1 MEDSDEVIIARVLD
15 GQNEAFSVLVKRYQK
30 QIFNL
35 MLRYSRS
42 EIDAADLT
50 QDAFIRAYE
59 KLDRF
64 KPGNSFFSWMYKL
77 ALNVAHDWRR
87 KNSRMRN
94 KHKELYNRMPELVKS
109 ETGHENILQLQEE
122 IDQLQNAMLE
132 LADETREII
141 LLRYHHNRS
150 VQETAEIFSI
160 SQSAVKMRTSRGISQ
175 LQELMQGKING

>member
-1 MEDSDEVIIARVLD
+1 MEEPDEVIIERIHN
-15 GQNEAFSVLVKRYQK
+15 GQNEAFSILVERYQK

-42 EIDAADLT
+42 EIDAADLA

-64 KPGNSFFSWMYKL
+64 RPGNSFFSWMYKL

-87 KNSRMRN
+87 KNSRMRD
-94 KHKELYNRMPELVKS
+94 KHRELYYTMPEPMNE
-109 ETGHENILQLQEE
+109 ETGHEMILQLQEE
-122 IDQLQNAMLE
+122 IDRLQSAMQE
-132 LADETREII
+132 LPDETREIL
-141 LLRYHHNRS
+141 LLRYHQNRS

-160 SQSAVKMRTSRGISQ
+160 SQSAVKMRTSRGIRQ
-175 LQELMQGKING
+175 LQELMQGKVNV